1 MASYSQLA
9 TATDGQPGLGLNK
22 CRLSLTVLPRP
33 VRSNTP
39 APARGVRHS
48 GARPRGPTELM
59 ISSRVGS
66 RQCKS
71 VWKRPHASS
80 SSDTLAGPTLPSIY
94 KQVPPERKTAV
105 SATFAELVGGERG
118 PAPVAREWVVGA

>member
-1 MASYSQLA
+1 
-9 TATDGQPGLGLNK
+9 
-22 CRLSLTVLPRP
+22 
-33 VRSNTP
+33 
-39 APARGVRHS
+39 
-48 GARPRGPTELM
+48 M

-105 SATFAELVGGERG
+105 SATFAELVGGERDLPRWLG
-118 PAPVAREWVVGA
+118 NGFVGTHRPNLALHFVRPRMGRKIP

>member
-1 MASYSQLA
+1 
-9 TATDGQPGLGLNK
+9 
-22 CRLSLTVLPRP
+22 
-33 VRSNTP
+33 
-39 APARGVRHS
+39 
-48 GARPRGPTELM
+48 M

-66 RQCKS
+66 RQCNS

-105 SATFAELVGGERG
+105 RATFAELVGGDG
-118 PAPVAREWVVGA
+118 LAPVARERVIGAHKPNLALHFVRPRMGRKLP